1 MAWVGGFVSA
11 VLLNFST
18 LLLAA
23 NGCGLCALLGLPLWH
38 TLEVGAPT
46 HSTNRTCRMRVVR
59 PLVLQRRLA
68 SPSSNDHVRAA
79 RLAWPTRE

>member
-1 MAWVGGFVSA
+1 MAWVGGVVSA

-38 TLEVGAPT
+38 TLEVGAHT
-46 HSTNRTCRMRVVR
+46 QHEQNMQNESRTTTS
-59 PLVLQRRLA
+59 LA
-68 SPSSNDHVRAA
+68 AQTC
-79 RLAWPTRE
+79 LAKLE